1 LPTFPACA
9 KIAAGKFSFPA
20 MNLFILRHGIA
31 ANPGEEGLP
40 KNAKDAERPL
50 SREGQKKTWRATEA
64 MRSLDLKFD
73 AVVTSPLL
81 RARQTAQIVAEALE
95 LRRKLI
101 FSDHLKPDGS
111 PKLLLEQLDEIGGR
125 AKNILLVGHE
135 PYLSRLV
142 SLLISGSTL
151 AAVELKKGA
160 LLKLEVRHL
169 GYARC
174 ATLAWSLPP
183 KLLGRIEK

>member
-1 LPTFPACA
+1 
-9 KIAAGKFSFPA
+9 

-31 ANPGEEGLP
+31 SIPGEDGLP
-40 KNAKDAERPL
+40 KDLKDAERPL

-64 MRSLDLKFD
+64 MRSLELEFD
-73 AVVTSPLL
+73 AVVTSPFL

-95 LRRKLI
+95 LRRKLV
-101 FSDHLKPDGS
+101 FSDHLKPDGN
-111 PKLLLEQLDEIGGR
+111 PKLLLEQLGALGTR
-125 AKNILLVGHE
+125 AKNILIVGHE

-142 SLLISGSTL
+142 SLLVSGSTMV
-151 AAVELKKGA
+151 AVELKKGS
-160 LLKLEVRHL
+160 LLKLEVGRL

-174 ATLAWSLPP
+174 ATLAWLLPP